1 MGLLSG
7 PQTRDLRAA
16 YEGIAIMGIHQE
28 LTERTR
34 AVLPSWLAL
43 YYDEPIAIDRGEGRT
58 VWDLEG
64 NEYLDFFGG
73 ILTTM
78 TAHSL
83 PEVTAA
89 INEQAAKVLHTS
101 TLYLNQPMVELAEMV
116 VEMSGIPDAKVFFTP
131 SGTEANDAAM
141 LLATAYRKSN
151 QVLALRNSYH
161 GRSFTAIAL
170 TSHRAW
176 SPTGYSGL
184 NVHYVQGPY
193 KVRSPY
199 RELDDAAFIDAAVED
214 LRQVIDMMTSGDVAC
229 MIVEPIQGV
238 GGFAT
243 PPDGFFGA
251 FKEVLDEYGI
261 LFVSDEVQ
269 TGWGRTGHHLWGY
282 EAHGLTPDIL
292 TFAKGIGNGLAIG
305 GVVARRE
312 IMDCI
317 GANSIST
324 FGGNPLAAAGALA
337 NLRYLVEND
346 LQGNALKT
354 GAQLYEALLPV
365 CDETPWILEL
375 RGRGLMLAIETV
387 KPGTL
392 EPDEDRAGRLLEECK
407 NRGLLVGKGGLYGN
421 VVRIAPPMTVTEIE
435 IETASQ
441 IIAESVSVID

>member
-1 MGLLSG
+1 
-7 PQTRDLRAA
+7 
-16 YEGIAIMGIHQE
+16 MGIHKE
-28 LTERTR
+28 LTDRTR

-78 TAHSL
+78 TAYSL

-101 TLYLNQPMVELAEMV
+101 TLYLNQPMIELAEMV
-116 VEMSGIPDAKVFFTP
+116 AEMSGIPDARVFFTP

-141 LLATAYRKSN
+141 LLATTYRKSN

-170 TSHRAW
+170 TSHRSW

-199 RELDDAAFIDAAVED
+199 KDMSDGAFIEAAVAD
-214 LRQVIDMMTSGDVAC
+214 LRQVMDMMTSGDVAC
-229 MIVEPIQGV
+229 MIAEPIQGV

-243 PPDGFFGA
+243 PPDGFFKA
-251 FKEVLDEYGI
+251 FKDVLDEYGI

-269 TGWGRTGHHLWGY
+269 TGWGRTGEHMWGY
-282 EAHGLTPDIL
+282 QAHDITPDIM
-292 TFAKGIGNGLAIG
+292 TFAKGIGNGLSIG
-305 GVVARRE
+305 GVVARPE
-312 IMDCI
+312 IMNCI

-324 FGGNPLAAAGALA
+324 FGGTPLVTAGALA
-337 NLRYLVEND
+337 NLKYLLDND
-346 LQGNALKT
+346 LQSNALKQ
-354 GAQLYEALLPV
+354 GSRLYENLLPV
-365 CDETPWILEL
+365 AENSPWILEL
-375 RGRGLMLAIETV
+375 RGKGLMLGIETAE
-387 KPGTL
+387 PGTDA
-392 EPDEDRAGRLLEECK
+392 PDAARASRLLEECK
-407 NRGLLVGKGGLYGN
+407 KRGLLIGKGGLYGN
-421 VVRIAPPMTVTEIE
+421 VLRIAPPLTVTEEE
-435 IETASQ
+435 IDTASS

>member
-1 MGLLSG
+1 
-7 PQTRDLRAA
+7 
-16 YEGIAIMGIHQE
+16 MGIHKE

-43 YYDEPIAIDRGEGRT
+43 YYEEPIAIDRGEGRT

-78 TAHSL
+78 TAYSL

-89 INEQAAKVLHTS
+89 INEQAEKVLHTS

-116 VEMSGIPDAKVFFTP
+116 AEMSGIPDAKVFFTP

-141 LLATAYRKSN
+141 LLATSYRKSN

-161 GRSFTAIAL
+161 GRSFTAVAL
-170 TSHRAW
+170 TSHRSW
-176 SPTGYSGL
+176 SPTAYSGL

-199 RELDDAAFIDAAVED
+199 KDLDDDAFVDAAVDD
-214 LRQVIDMMTSGDVAC
+214 LHQVIDMMTSGDVAC

-243 PPDGFFGA
+243 PPDGFFGR
-251 FKEVLDEYGI
+251 FKEVLDDYGI

-269 TGWGRTGHHLWGY
+269 TGWGRTGEHMWGY
-282 EAHGLTPDIL
+282 QAHGITPDIM
-292 TFAKGIGNGLAIG
+292 TFAKGIGNGLSIG
-305 GVVARRE
+305 GVVARAE
-312 IMDCI
+312 IMDCV

-324 FGGNPLAAAGALA
+324 FGGNPLVSAGALA
-337 NLRYLVEND
+337 NLKYLIEHD
-346 LQGNALKT
+346 LQGNALKQ
-354 GAQLYEALLPV
+354 GSRLYESLLPV
-365 CDETPWILEL
+365 ADETPWILEL
-375 RGRGLMLAIETV
+375 RGKGLMLAIETV
-387 KPGTL
+387 EPGTT
-392 EPDEDRAGRLLEECK
+392 EPDGVRAGRLLEECRE
-407 NRGLLVGKGGLYGN
+407 RGLLIGKGGLYGN
-421 VVRIAPPMTVTEIE
+421 VLRIAPPMTVTEQE
-435 IETASQ
+435 IDTAAE
-441 IIAESVSVID
+441 IIAESVSVIG

>member
-1 MGLLSG
+1 
-7 PQTRDLRAA
+7 
-16 YEGIAIMGIHQE
+16 MGIHQE
-28 LTERTR
+28 LTARTR

-78 TAHSL
+78 TAYSL

-89 INEQAAKVLHTS
+89 IAEQAAKVLHTS
-101 TLYLNQPMVELAEMV
+101 TLYLNQPMIELAEMV
-116 VEMSGIPDAKVFFTP
+116 AEMSGIPDAKVFFTT
-131 SGTEANDAAM
+131 SGSEANDAAM
-141 LLATAYRKSN
+141 LLATSYRKSN

-170 TSHRAW
+170 TSHRSW

-184 NVHYVQGPY
+184 SVHYVQGPY

-199 RELDDAAFIDAAVED
+199 KDLSDDAFVDAAVAD
-214 LRQVIDMMTSGDVAC
+214 LQQVIDMMTSGDVAC
-229 MIVEPIQGV
+229 MITEPIQGV

-243 PPDGFFGA
+243 PPDGFFKA
-251 FKEVLDEYGI
+251 FKDVLDQYGI

-269 TGWGRTGHHLWGY
+269 TGWGRTGEHLWGY
-282 EAHGLTPDIL
+282 QAHGITPDIM
-292 TFAKGIGNGLAIG
+292 TFAKGIGNGLSIG
-305 GVVARRE
+305 GVIARAE

-324 FGGNPLAAAGALA
+324 FGGNPLVTAGALA
-337 NLRYLVEND
+337 NLKYLVEHD
-346 LQGNALKT
+346 LQGNAFKQ
-354 GAQLYEALLPV
+354 GSRLYEGLLPIAE
-365 CDETPWILEL
+365 ETPWILEL

-387 KPGTL
+387 EPGTTQ
-392 EPDEDRAGRLLEECK
+392 PDSRRAGRLMEETRK
-407 NRGLLVGKGGLYGN
+407 RGLLLGKGGLYGN
-421 VVRIAPPMTVTEIE
+421 VLRISPPMTVTEEE
-435 IETASQ
+435 IDTATA
-441 IIAESVSVID
+441 IIAASVSVID

>member
-1 MGLLSG
+1 
-7 PQTRDLRAA
+7 
-16 YEGIAIMGIHQE
+16 MGIHAE

-78 TAHSL
+78 TAYSL

-89 INEQAAKVLHTS
+89 IEEQAAKVLHTS
-101 TLYLNQPMVELAEMV
+101 TLYLNQPMIELAEMV
-116 VEMSGIPDAKVFFTP
+116 AEMSGIPDAKVFFTP
-131 SGTEANDAAM
+131 SGSEANDAAM
-141 LLATAYRKSN
+141 LLATSWRRSN

-161 GRSFTAIAL
+161 GRSFTAVAL
-170 TSHRAW
+170 TSHRSW

-184 NVHYVQGPY
+184 NVQYVQGPY

-199 RELDDAAFIDAAVED
+199 SELDDEAFVDAAVAD
-214 LRQVIDMMTSGDVAC
+214 LRQVIDMMTSGDVAA

-243 PPDGFFGA
+243 PPDGFFKA
-251 FKEVLDEYGI
+251 FKDVLDEYGI

-269 TGWGRTGHHLWGY
+269 TGWGRTGEHLWGY
-282 EAHGLTPDIL
+282 QAHDITPDIL
-292 TFAKGIGNGLAIG
+292 TFAKGIGNGLSIG
-305 GVVARRE
+305 GVVARGE

-324 FGGNPLAAAGALA
+324 FGGNPLVSAGALA
-337 NLRYLVEND
+337 NLKYFVDND
-346 LQGNALKT
+346 LQGNALKM
-354 GAQLYEALLPV
+354 GSRLYENLLPV
-365 CDETPWILEL
+365 SEASPWILEL
-375 RGRGLMLAIETV
+375 RGKGLMLAIEAV
-387 KPGTL
+387 EPGTT
-392 EPDEDRAGRLLEECK
+392 EPDGARAGRLLEECK
-407 NRGLLVGKGGLYGN
+407 TRGLLIGKGGLYGN
-421 VVRIAPPMTVTEIE
+421 VLRIAPPLTVTEAE
-435 IETASQ
+435 IDTASE
-441 IIAESVSVID
+441 IIADAVSAID

>member
-1 MGLLSG
+1 
-7 PQTRDLRAA
+7 
-16 YEGIAIMGIHQE
+16 MGIHQE

-34 AVLPSWLAL
+34 AVLPAWLAL
-43 YYDEPIAIDRGEGRT
+43 YYDEPIAIDRGDGRT

-101 TLYLNQPMVELAEMV
+101 TLYLNRPMVELAEMV
-116 VEMSGIPDAKVFFTP
+116 AEMSGIPDAKVFFTP

-141 LLATAYRKSN
+141 LLATSFRRSN

-184 NVHYVQGPY
+184 NVQYVQGPY

-199 RELDDAAFIDAAVED
+199 KHLSDAEFVDAAVDD
-214 LRQVIDMMTSGDVAC
+214 LHQVIDMMTSGDVAC
-229 MIVEPIQGV
+229 LIAEPVQGV

-243 PPDGFFGA
+243 PPDGFFKR
-251 FKEVLDEYGI
+251 FKEVLDDYSI

-269 TGWGRTGHHLWGY
+269 TGWGRTGDHMWGY
-282 EAHGLTPDIL
+282 QAHGITPDIM
-292 TFAKGIGNGLAIG
+292 TFAKGIGNGLSIG
-305 GVVARRE
+305 GVVARAE

-324 FGGNPLAAAGALA
+324 FGGNPLVSAGALA
-337 NLRYLVEND
+337 NLKYLVDND
-346 LQGNALKT
+346 LQGNALKQ
-354 GAQLYEALLPV
+354 GSRLYEALLPV
-365 CDETPWILEL
+365 TEETPWILEL
-375 RGRGLMLAIETV
+375 RGKGLMLGIETAE
-387 KPGTL
+387 PMTA
-392 EPDEDRAGRLLEECK
+392 EPDAARAGRLLEECRK
-407 NRGLLVGKGGLYGN
+407 RGLLIGKGGLYGN
-421 VVRIAPPMTVTEIE
+421 VLRIAPPLTVTEQE
-435 IETASQ
+435 IDTAAR

>member
-1 MGLLSG
+1 MTS
-7 PQTRDLRAA
+7 
-16 YEGIAIMGIHQE
+16 MGIHQE

-78 TAHSL
+78 TAYSL

-89 INEQAAKVLHTS
+89 INEQAAKVIHTS
-101 TLYLNQPMVELAEMV
+101 TLYLNQPMIELAEMV
-116 VEMSGIPDAKVFFTP
+116 AEMSGIPDAKVFFTP

-141 LLATAYRKSN
+141 LLATSYRRSN

-199 RELDDAAFIDAAVED
+199 KDLDDDAFVDAAVED
-214 LRQVIDMMTSGDVAC
+214 LKQVIDMMTSGDVAC
-229 MIVEPIQGV
+229 MIAEPIQGV

-243 PPDGFFGA
+243 PPDGFFKA
-251 FKEVLDEYGI
+251 FKDVLDEYDI

-269 TGWGRTGHHLWGY
+269 TGWGRTGEHMWGY
-282 EAHGLTPDIL
+282 QAHGITPDIM
-292 TFAKGIGNGLAIG
+292 TIAKGIGNGLSIG
-305 GVVARRE
+305 GVIARAE

-337 NLRYLVEND
+337 NLKYLVEHD
-346 LQGNALKT
+346 LQGNSLKQ
-354 GAQLYEALLPV
+354 GSRLYESLLPV
-365 CDETPWILEL
+365 TDETPWILEL
-375 RGRGLMLAIETV
+375 RGKGLMLGIETV
-387 KPGTL
+387 EPGTMD
-392 EPDEDRAGRLLEECK
+392 PDGARAARLLEECRK
-407 NRGLLVGKGGLYGN
+407 RGLLIGKGGLYGN
-421 VVRIAPPMTVTEIE
+421 VLRIAPPMTVTEQE
-435 IETASQ
+435 IDAAAQ
-441 IIAESVSVID
+441 IIVESVSVID